1 MTKYFVV
8 LNLIPVHNRDRMSS
22 YWKGFL
28 QIPWFIA
35 ALLVVGLALTIS
47 LRSLADSAADSRKF
61 VIAREVMVAQKCGSC
76 HTLQAAPLD
85 WNATIGPDLTH
96 QARRGRSPEWLRR
109 HLKDPAHIPD
119 GDLEP
124 PFRGKQKLMPS
135 FEHLSDKELD
145 AVIWFLTSSSP
156 R

>member
-1 MTKYFVV
+1 
-8 LNLIPVHNRDRMSS
+8 MSS

-28 QIPWFIA
+28 RIPWFLA
-35 ALLVVGLALTIS
+35 ALLIVGLALTLS
-47 LRSLADSAADSRKF
+47 LLSLADSAADSREF
-61 VIAREVMVAQKCGSC
+61 VVAREVMVAQKCGSC
-76 HTLQAAPLD
+76 HTLQSASLH

-96 QARRGRSPEWLRR
+96 QARRGRSVEWLRR

-124 PFRGKQKLMPS
+124 PFRGKQHLMPS
-135 FEHLSDKELD
+135 FGHLSDPEMNE
-145 AVIWFLTSSSP
+145 VIRFLTSL